1 MWSEG
6 SGLFGLLILDDVLG
20 VGELIVTNV
29 SVTMK
34 LENVKCLSVFVI
46 KLPR

>member
-6 SGLFGLLILDDVLG
+6 SGLFGLLILDDVFG

-29 SVTMK
+29 SVAMK
-34 LENVKCLSVFVI
+34 IENGK
-46 KLPR
+46 